1 VPIDT
6 IAIEAVRGIRGEISL
21 SLNAKSLVVRGD
33 NGTGK
38 SSIVQALAWALT
50 GQRGKDF
57 EESWGHVLDSRK
69 SRVVVTLAGGG
80 RIEATEKKVTC
91 DDHATKVRAA
101 CQKANPFLMRRQLL
115 GFLEQRPVDRFRYL
129 ESFLDLEQAD
139 ALHGT
144 LTDKARDAE
153 SDQEANKSRV
163 TQLLQAVVQRLPRE
177 RRANIG
183 SWKAATKEILAWAT
197 SPAVGL
203 HVSDWDVLKSQIVAL
218 RDLLA
223 GEGLARKRLNL
234 SAALFAFE
242 SLATGQRLT
251 PLAPLVSRLAEL
263 QATSSG
269 ADDVS
274 LLEVAAKHFAQ
285 HHDASVCPVCVQQVS
300 ANDIRQR
307 IGARLEALRE
317 LRSVRAQ
324 VEATTELWRER
335 GRVVLAAVSEAA
347 TALGISAP
355 DEVPE
360 IPPAPAFTRADWT
373 GSGDAETEQLATLTY
388 FRQHLTTA
396 LAELPDEAQAEAQR
410 ELLHALEAAAEG
422 ELAIGLA
429 EDACV
434 TTGRLAVDLRAL
446 AESLRAA
453 RQDVASELLDEIS
466 GLVGQYYGRIHPA
479 EAPDEVTGKPR
490 IEVQRRSG
498 GTALVR
504 GEFNKRE
511 VDNLRGLYSDGH
523 LDTVGICV
531 FLALRRFRATRDGS
545 NDPHLMVL
553 DDIVLSVDLGHARRF
568 LDLLREDFSD
578 HQVLMFTH
586 NGLFFDWCID
596 RLAGY
601 ERAVIQRWTLEAGP
615 LLGNY
620 PSSLERLKVAIGNEA
635 SPKLLAQ
642 AATNLMDE
650 WLADARFE
658 LQLSIPARRGEE
670 YTLTD
675 IWQEFQARLKAA
687 EKKWAEPIGD
697 CSRLLSELKDLP
709 RMRNRLAAHENEFAH
724 EFPVAVVR
732 EIASNCVALVE
743 SLYCSGC
750 RRFAEYLPNPREP
763 EMIRCRCEGI
773 RYVRPQKEGKRPA
786 AG

>member
-1 VPIDT
+1 MPIDT
-6 IAIEAVRGIRGEISL
+6 IVIEAVRGVRGEITL

-69 SRVVVTLAGGG
+69 SRVVVTLAGGA
-80 RIEATEKKVTC
+80 RIEATEKNVTC
-91 DDHATKVRAA
+91 DDIASKVRAA
-101 CQKANPFLMRRQLL
+101 CQKATPFLMRRQLL

-139 ALHGT
+139 ALHAT

-153 SDQEANKSRV
+153 ADQEANKSRAA
-163 TQLLQAVVQRLPRE
+163 QLLQAVVQRLPRD
-177 RRANIG
+177 RRANVG

-197 SPAVGL
+197 SGAVGL
-203 HVSDWDVLKSQIVAL
+203 HVIDWDGLKAQIVGL
-218 RDLLA
+218 RDLLG
-223 GEGLARKRLNL
+223 GEGLARKRLRL
-234 SAALFAFE
+234 SAALAAFE
-242 SLATGQRLT
+242 SLAVAEQLA
-251 PLAPLVSRLAEL
+251 PLAPLVLRLTGL
-263 QATSSG
+263 QEASNG
-269 ADDVS
+269 ADDIN
-274 LLEVAAKHFAQ
+274 LLEAAAKHFSQ
-285 HHDASVCPVCVQQVS
+285 QHDAKVCPVCEQQIS
-300 ANDIRQR
+300 ANEVRQG

-317 LRSVRAQ
+317 LRTVRTQ
-324 VEATTELWRER
+324 VEATTELWRQR
-335 GRVVLAAVSEAA
+335 GRVLLAAINEAA
-347 TALGISAP
+347 IALGMASLDAQ
-355 DEVPE
+355 
-360 IPPAPAFTRADWT
+360 PAAAAGPAFTRSDWT
-373 GSGDAETEQLATLTY
+373 GSGDVEAEQLATMTY
-388 FRQHLTTA
+388 FRQQLTAA
-396 LAELPDEAQAEAQR
+396 LAELPDEDQAEAQR

-429 EDACV
+429 EDACT

-446 AESLRAA
+446 AEALRTA
-453 RQDVASELLDEIS
+453 RQDIASELLDEIS
-466 GLVGQYYGRIHPA
+466 GLVGQYYARIHPA
-479 EAPDEVTGKPR
+479 DAPDEVTGKPR

-511 VDNLRGLYSDGH
+511 VDNLRALYSDGH

-531 FLALRRFRATRDGS
+531 FLALRRFRATRDGT

-568 LDLLREDFSD
+568 LDLLREEFSD

-620 PSSLERLKVAIGNEA
+620 PSSLERLKVAISKEA

-732 EIASNCVALVE
+732 EIAGNCAALVE
-743 SLYCSGC
+743 SLYCAAC

-763 EMIRCRCEGI
+763 EIIRCRCEKI
-773 RYVRPQKEGKRPA
+773 RYVRPQKENKQPQA
-786 AG
+786 